1 MTDVHFGS
9 PVTTVSRSRDDRLLM
24 VLIGALY
31 FSQGLPM
38 GLAMEALPVIM
49 RQNGVPLEI
58 LAFIPLA
65 GLPWILK
72 IFWAPLVDNHWS
84 LRLGRRRSWIIP
96 MQAVLLLSMMALAF
110 IPAVSS
116 NALLM
121 IVIMAVGMCASAT
134 QDTATDGL
142 AAERLRAGALSRANA
157 LQIAGM
163 MAGFVVGGGG
173 ALLFIDTLGQ
183 RNLLLILSL
192 IPFATILLAL
202 AWKEDALQVAGRA
215 HGRARLSDCFR
226 RQGIW
231 PLLLLAFLYG
241 GAHAGGA
248 SVTKLFLVDLG
259 WTNRDAGFVATLGGL
274 VLICIGSPLGSRLAA
289 NRLWTGLTVGVVVV
303 MLGFA
308 AWGLLALH
316 AIPVDWPGVIAA
328 TLLLNIGSGII
339 AVCAATLVM
348 AFGGAGKQAGT
359 DVTLLQSINVTGEM
373 LLAGIVVW
381 LAASIG
387 YSGMFLLVAVGC
399 LLIVAVA
406 RIVKRVL
413 PSSTLTLVGKDEI
426 PGGAGN
432 E

>member
-1 MTDVHFGS
+1 MTEIQLRTADI
-9 PVTTVSRSRDDRLLM
+9 TVPQSHGNALLM

-58 LAFIPLA
+58 LAFVPLA

-84 LRLGRRRSWIIP
+84 VSLGRRRSWIIP
-96 MQAVLLLSMMALAF
+96 MQVVLLFSMISLAF
-110 IPAVSS
+110 IPATAI
-116 NALLM
+116 NAAIM

-163 MAGFVVGGGG
+163 MAGFMVGGGG

-192 IPFATILLAL
+192 IPLTTILLAF
-202 AWKEDALQVAGRA
+202 AWKEDALQGVSAGHA
-215 HGRARLSDCFR
+215 KARLSDCFR

-259 WTNRDAGFVATLGGL
+259 WTNRDAGLVATLGGL
-274 VLICIGSPLGSRLAA
+274 VLIFIGSPVGSRLAA
-289 NRLWTGLTVGVVVV
+289 NRLWTGLTVGVGVV

-316 AIPVDWPGVIAA
+316 VIPVDWPGVIAS
-328 TLLLNIGSGII
+328 TILLNVGSGII

-387 YSGMFLLVAVGC
+387 YSAMFLLVAAGC
-399 LLIVAVA
+399 LIIVAVA
-406 RIVKRVL
+406 RIVRRSL
-413 PSSTLTLVGKDEI
+413 ASSTFMSLEKDKI
-426 PGGAGN
+426 SGGMRD

>member
-1 MTDVHFGS
+1 L
-9 PVTTVSRSRDDRLLM
+9 RARDDVLLM

-49 RQNGVPLEI
+49 RQNGVPLEV
-58 LAFIPLA
+58 LAFVPLA

-72 IFWAPLVDNHWS
+72 VFWAPLVDNRWS
-84 LRLGRRRSWIIP
+84 AWFGRRRSWILP
-96 MQAVLLLSMMALAF
+96 MQVVLLLSMVLLAF
-110 IPAVSS
+110 IPAISA
-116 NALLM
+116 NATLM
-121 IVIMAVGMCASAT
+121 IAIMAVGMCASAT

-163 MAGFVVGGGG
+163 MAGFMVGGGG
-173 ALLFIDTLGQ
+173 TLLFIDTLGQ

-192 IPFATILLAL
+192 IPFASILLAL
-202 AWKEDALQVAGRA
+202 AWKEDAFQGASIG
-215 HGRARLSDCFR
+215 HGKARLSDCFR

-241 GAHAGGA
+241 GAHAGGT

-259 WTNRDAGFVATLGGL
+259 WTNRDAGLVATLGGL
-274 VLICIGSPLGSRLAA
+274 VLIFIGSPVGSRLAA
-289 NRLWTGLTVGVVVV
+289 DRLWTGLTTGVVVV
-303 MLGFA
+303 MLGFG

-316 AIPVDWPGVIAA
+316 AIPVGWPGVAAA
-328 TLLLNIGSGII
+328 TVLLNVGSGII

-373 LLAGIVVW
+373 FLAGVVVW

-387 YSGMFLLVAVGC
+387 YSAMFLFVAAGC
-399 LLIVAVA
+399 LIIVAVA
-406 RIVKRVL
+406 RIVRRAL
-413 PSSTLTLVGKDEI
+413 APSTLLHSEGARDE
-426 PGGAGN
+426 
-432 E
+432 

>member
-1 MTDVHFGS
+1 MTEVHLQPS
-9 PVTTVSRSRDDRLLM
+9 ATSTLRARDDVLLM

-49 RQNGVPLEI
+49 RQNGVPLEV
-58 LAFIPLA
+58 LAFVPLA

-72 IFWAPLVDNHWS
+72 VFWAPLVDNRWS
-84 LRLGRRRSWIIP
+84 AWFGRRRSWILP
-96 MQAVLLLSMMALAF
+96 MQVVLLLSMVLLAF
-110 IPAVSS
+110 IPAISA
-116 NALLM
+116 N
-121 IVIMAVGMCASAT
+121 AT

-163 MAGFVVGGGG
+163 MAGFMVGGGG
-173 ALLFIDTLGQ
+173 TLLFIDTLGQ

-192 IPFATILLAL
+192 IPFASILLAL
-202 AWKEDALQVAGRA
+202 AWKEDAFQGASIG
-215 HGRARLSDCFR
+215 HGKARLSDCFR

-241 GAHAGGA
+241 GAHAGGT

-259 WTNRDAGFVATLGGL
+259 WTNRDAGLVATLGGL
-274 VLICIGSPLGSRLAA
+274 VLIFIGSPVGSRLAA
-289 NRLWTGLTVGVVVV
+289 DRLWTGLTTGVVVV
-303 MLGFA
+303 MLGFG

-316 AIPVDWPGVIAA
+316 AIPVGWPGVAAA
-328 TLLLNIGSGII
+328 TVLLNVGSGII

-373 LLAGIVVW
+373 FLAGVVVW

-387 YSGMFLLVAVGC
+387 YSAMFLFVAAGC
-399 LLIVAVA
+399 LIIVAVA
-406 RIVKRVL
+406 RIVRRAL
-413 PSSTLTLVGKDEI
+413 APSTLLHSEGARDE
-426 PGGAGN
+426 
-432 E
+432 